1 MASFSISQS
10 KNILTYWTV
19 TQGSNRQQIFSISP
33 AIYQLPF
40 EPSKSTSAWD
50 LLSNQPIY
58 FTFDRKRKISRP
70 VQSFV
75 AIRKGRVKASFGK
88 MWVKF
93 WEPSGTHLSR
103 KGYNLC
109 SLISSQVFCFCNY
122 YQNRIKTLLVH
133 TCFTLECL
141 KRENNSVTL
150 LNQGRWRLCV

>member
-1 MASFSISQS
+1 M
-10 KNILTYWTV
+10 
-19 TQGSNRQQIFSISP
+19 
-33 AIYQLPF
+33 
-40 EPSKSTSAWD
+40 
-50 LLSNQPIY
+50 
-58 FTFDRKRKISRP
+58 
-70 VQSFV
+70 
-75 AIRKGRVKASFGK
+75 
-88 MWVKF
+88 KF

-150 LNQGRWRLCV
+150 LNQGRWRLCVYLQRLVLTNVAKIAQANRARKKKSLSFSLKPSADDNTTYNESLFRCYLMLFFTFSRYILAFFKQS